1 MSLRS
6 TPIEQDVTLPDG
18 RTAQVRVGM
27 AHDDYIPA
35 REEQTVVL
43 ELRVGDHVL
52 ATLNTVLEPEQE
64 DAATELAR
72 EVVAGLGSGHI
83 TPTAAALEQ
92 YADRLR

>member
-1 MSLRS
+1 MNLRAA
-6 TPIEQDVTLPDG
+6 TIEHELTLPDG
-18 RTAQVRVGM
+18 RKALVRVGM

-52 ATLNTVLEPEQE
+52 ATLNTVLDPEQDE
-64 DAATELAR
+64 AAAELVR
-72 EVVAGLGSGHI
+72 EVVEALEAGSI
-83 TPTAAALEQ
+83 PPTATALEQ

>member
-18 RTAQVRVGM
+18 RTAQVRVAM

-52 ATLNTVLEPEQE
+52 ATLNTVLEPEQD
-64 DAATELAR
+64 DAAKELAL

-83 TPTAAALEQ
+83 SPTASALEQ